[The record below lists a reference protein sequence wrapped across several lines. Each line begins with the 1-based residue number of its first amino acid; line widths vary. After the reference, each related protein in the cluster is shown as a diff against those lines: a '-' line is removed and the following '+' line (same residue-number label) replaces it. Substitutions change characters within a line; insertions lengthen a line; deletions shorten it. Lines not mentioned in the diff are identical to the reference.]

1 MLARRATTAETFLV
15 WEWNKS
21 TAKGLTTEFS
31 SDVVFSSLEKI
42 QIAEVAK
49 KI

>member
-21 TAKGLTTEFS
+21 TAKGLTTECS
-31 SDVVFSSLEKI
+31 SDDFSSLEKI